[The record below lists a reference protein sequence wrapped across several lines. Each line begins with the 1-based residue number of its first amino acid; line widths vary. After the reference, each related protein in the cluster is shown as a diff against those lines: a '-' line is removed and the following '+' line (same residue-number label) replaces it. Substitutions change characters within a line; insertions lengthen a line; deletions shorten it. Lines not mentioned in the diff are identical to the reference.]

1 MNKKAI
7 ITGFIIGLAVT
18 FIGITIYVLYLN
30 ASLGL
35 ESKEIIQKIV
45 SFSTI
50 KNYAGIGILL
60 NLPVFYYFLSRK
72 KEDYA
77 KGLILAII
85 IVAIIFLVNKF

>member
-7 ITGFIIGLAVT
+7 IIGFLTGLAVT
-18 FIGITIYVLYLN
+18 FIGITIYMLYLN
-30 ASLGL
+30 ASLGI
-35 ESKEIIQKIV
+35 ESEELFQKIT

>member
-7 ITGFIIGLAVT
+7 ITGFLTGLAVT
-18 FIGITIYVLYLN
+18 FIGITFYMLYLN
-30 ASLGL
+30 ISLGL
-35 ESKEIIQKIV
+35 ESKEIAQKIV
-45 SFSTI
+45 SFSSI

-60 NLPVFYYFLSRK
+60 NLPVFYYFLSK
-72 KEDYA
+72 KREDHA

>member
-7 ITGFIIGLAVT
+7 ITGFITGLAVT